1 MTELPITLV
10 PERPSDCDAIEK
22 LHRRTFGPGRFTRTA
37 FRIREQAPHDP
48 RLSFTAHVGTMM
60 VGSVRLTHIAIGET
74 PALLLG
80 PLTVEPPFRAVGIGC
95 AADGSLHGSGARRRS
110 QAHHSRGRC
119 ALYYNR
125 FGFRHVPP
133 GRIQM
138 PGPCDPA
145 RLLVAELVPGAFE
158 GVHGPARGAR
168 TPPAIGWFCARKRP
182 RQRLPGPLCFRRL
195 RADHSAAT
203 TSGLPRAMRSRLQQ
217 LGHEE
222 SDLDGLV
229 RIEARVRNRSGSGPA
244 GPRPKWR
251 GRRPCIRLHSC
262 RSSQMDA
269 AGIGSLGPVH
279 IEEGLDFRLDAL
291 ERARLVAGTGLMVLP
306 CMDRTTHTTLRPSFS
321 TARMRAGR

>member
-80 PLTVEPPFRAVGIGC
+80 PLTVEPPFRAVGIGARLMEASME
-95 AADGSLHGSGARRRS
+95 AARAAGHRLIILVGDAP
-110 QAHHSRGRC
+110 
-119 ALYYNR
+119 YYNR

-138 PGPCDPA
+138 PGPVDPA

-158 GVHGPARGAR
+158 GVHGPARGA
-168 TPPAIGWFCARKRP
+168 P
-182 RQRLPGPLCFRRL
+182 
-195 RADHSAAT
+195 
-203 TSGLPRAMRSRLQQ
+203 
-217 LGHEE
+217 
-222 SDLDGLV
+222 
-229 RIEARVRNRSGSGPA
+229 
-244 GPRPKWR
+244 
-251 GRRPCIRLHSC
+251 
-262 RSSQMDA
+262 DA
-269 AGIGSLGPVH
+269 A
-279 IEEGLDFRLDAL
+279 
-291 ERARLVAGTGLMVLP
+291 
-306 CMDRTTHTTLRPSFS
+306 
-321 TARMRAGR
+321 